1 MYQEQTGPN
10 TMVLFKKDSAILFS
24 YGTPVVVVSGS
35 MERGVAYITRTKYSN
50 TTTKHVNRFLALH
63 KLAARAYF
71 LDQEVFNLRLA
82 QA

>member
-24 YGTPVVVVSGS
+24 YGTPVVVVSGNI
-35 MERGVAYITRTKYSN
+35 AYKTRTKYSN

-63 KLAARAYF
+63 KLATRTYPVE
-71 LDQEVFNLRLA
+71 QEVFNLRLA